1 GGAGTG
7 SATVTVLG
15 AGLCVITANQSGT
28 ATYHPAPSV
37 TQQVFT
43 LLAVLTVTASS
54 PTITYGEPA
63 PAITP
68 AYSGFKDGDTTAKLT
83 TSATCAVAA
92 NSGAA
97 GTYATTCSGAS
108 APNYSTTYVA
118 GTLTI
123 NKAPLTVTANN
134 KTMTYG
140 GPAPSFDAQYAGL
153 LNGDTSAVVSGL
165 SCAAK
170 DGNQIV
176 GSSTPAGSYP
186 ITCGGGSAAN
196 YSLSYVAGTL

>member
-1 GGAGTG
+1 
-7 SATVTVLG
+7 
-15 AGLCVITANQSGT
+15 
-28 ATYHPAPSV
+28 
-37 TQQVFT
+37 
-43 LLAVLTVTASS
+43 
-54 PTITYGEPA
+54 
-63 PAITP
+63 
-68 AYSGFKDGDTTAKLT
+68 
-83 TSATCAVAA
+83 
-92 NSGAA
+92 
-97 GTYATTCSGAS
+97 
-108 APNYSTTYVA
+108 
-118 GTLTI
+118 
-123 NKAPLTVTANN
+123 ANN

-196 YSLSYVAGTL
+196 YSLSYVAGTLTINKASTSTALSSAPSPSVYGQGVTFTATVAVNSPGSGHPSGTVAFKDGSSDIASCTARPVDPATGTAICTTAALSVA